1 MQKKIIA
8 LAVASALVAPAAFAD
23 TSNVNVYGVAN
34 VSYDFVTTKN
44 TAGAGVSTGK
54 VSSNTSRIGLKGSE
68 DLGDGLS
75 AVWQVESQIN
85 IDNAG
90 TQANGGLAGTAANG
104 GAVVGQ
110 ANFGTTN
117 GNVGNTLGNRNTFA
131 GLSSATLGTVIMG
144 RHDTPYNISTRKFDV
159 FGDGIADNRSLMGG
173 NGGTAVAAFD
183 GRQPD
188 VIAYISPAI
197 SGFTGAIAYLNLAEA
212 ANVGTQSKVSA
223 WSMAGMY
230 SMDAFYGSLAYE
242 VHNAGTGTLAA
253 AVGPFPA
260 GTAIAAA
267 IKESAVKFGFGY
279 TQDAINV
286 NLAYE
291 KTSDNGGAAGV
302 NLIGHS
308 AYYLSGKYSFGNDAI
323 KAAYTKVGNL
333 GATVASGASQ
343 FSLGYDHSLSK
354 RTTVYALYTTLKSDA
369 NANYGFSG
377 TSTGSANTAIGLGNA
392 PSAMSFGMKH
402 TF

>member
-34 VSYDFVTTKN
+34 VSYDMVTTKFN
-44 TAGAGVSTGK
+44 NAAGVAGGTSTGK

-75 AVWQVESQIN
+75 AIWQVESLIN

-90 TQANGGLAGTAANG
+90 NTTAG
-104 GAVVGQ
+104 GAGATVS
-110 ANFGTTN
+110 
-117 GNVGNTLGNRNTFA
+117 GNVLGGRNTFA
-131 GLSSATLGTVIMG
+131 GLSSANMGTVIMG
-144 RHDTPYNISTRKFDV
+144 RHDTPYNISTRKLDV

-173 NGGTAVAAFD
+173 TAGKNVAGSFD

-197 SGFTGAIAYLNLAEA
+197 SGFTGAIAYLNLAED
-212 ANVGTQSKVSA
+212 ANVTTRSKASA
-223 WSMAGMY
+223 WSLAGMY

-242 VHNAGTGTLAA
+242 VHDIGAGTLSPSIAPVVTALVPG
-253 AVGPFPA
+253 
-260 GTAIAAA
+260 AIALTTAA
-267 IKESAVKFGFGY
+267 KESSVKFGFGY
-279 TQDAINV
+279 TQDAIAV
-286 NLAYE
+286 GFAYE
-291 KTSDNGGAAGV
+291 KTSDNLNAGA
-302 NLIGHS
+302 NLLGHS
-308 AYYLSGKYSFGNDAI
+308 AYYLSGKYSFGNDAV
-323 KAAYTKVGNL
+323 KAAYTKVGS
-333 GATVASGASQ
+333 GAAVNTGASQ

-354 RTTVYALYTTLKSDA
+354 RTTVYALYTALKSDSAA
-369 NANYGFSG
+369 NFGLSANG
-377 TSTGSANTAIGLGNA
+377 TGGANTAIGLGNA

>member
-23 TSNVNVYGVAN
+23 TSNVTVYGVAN
-34 VSYDFVTTKN
+34 VSYDLVTTKA
-44 TAGAGVSTGK
+44 TTVGGVTTNK

-75 AVWQVESQIN
+75 AIWQVESLIN

-90 TQANGGLAGTAANG
+90 TQANAGNATT
-104 GAVVGQ
+104 AVVGQ
-110 ANFGTTN
+110 ANLATAA

-131 GLSSATLGTVIMG
+131 GLSSATMGTVIMG

-159 FGDGIADNRSLMGG
+159 FGDGLADNRSLMGG

-188 VIAYISPAI
+188 VLAYISPSM
-197 SGFTGAIAYLNLAEA
+197 SGFTGAVAYLNLAEA
-212 ANVGTQSKVSA
+212 KNLGTQSNASA

-230 SMDAFYGSLAYE
+230 SMDAFYASLAYE
-242 VHNAGTGTLAA
+242 VHNIGAGTLASA
-253 AVGPFPA
+253 IGPFAA
-260 GTAIAAA
+260 GAVRLADT
-267 IKESAVKFGFGY
+267 KESATKLGLGY

-286 NLAYE
+286 NFAYE
-291 KTSDNGGAAGV
+291 RTTDNAGALATS
-302 NLIGHS
+302 LLGHN
-308 AYYLSGKYSFGNDAI
+308 AYYLSGKYSFGNDAV

-333 GATVASGASQ
+333 GTTINSGATQ
-343 FSLGYDHSLSK
+343 FSLGYDHGLSK
-354 RTTVYALYTTLKSDA
+354 RTTVYAVYTAIKSDTG
-369 NANYGFSG
+369 ANYGLSNIG
-377 TSTGSANTAIGLGNA
+377 TGGANTSVGLGNN
-392 PSAMSFGMKH
+392 PSALSFGMKH

>member
-34 VSYDFVTTKN
+34 VSYDLVTTKN
-44 TAGAGVSTGK
+44 TAGTGTSTNK

-75 AVWQVESQIN
+75 AIWQVESQIN

-90 TQANGGLAGTAANG
+90 TPANAGVAGVKVA
-104 GAVVGQ
+104 GQ
-110 ANFGTTN
+110 ANNAIGA

-131 GLSSATLGTVIMG
+131 GLSSTSMGTVLMG
-144 RHDTPYNISTRKFDV
+144 RHDTPYNISTRKLDV

-173 NGGTAVAAFD
+173 NGGTAAAAFD

-188 VIAYISPAI
+188 VIAYISPAM
-197 SGFTGAIAYLNLAEA
+197 SGFTGAIAYLNLAESANTA
-212 ANVGTQSKVSA
+212 AAKKASA

-242 VHNAGTGTLAA
+242 VHNVDALLAGA
-253 AVGPFPA
+253 AVG
-260 GTAIAAA
+260 
-267 IKESAVKFGFGY
+267 KESAVKFGFGY
-279 TQDAINV
+279 TQDAIAV
-286 NLAYE
+286 GFAYE
-291 KTSDNGGAAGV
+291 KTSDNLGALGA
-302 NLIGHS
+302 NSLGHN
-308 AYYLSGKYSFGNDAI
+308 AYYLSGKYSFGNDAV

-333 GATVASGASQ
+333 GANVSSGASQ

-354 RTTVYALYTTLKSDA
+354 RTTVYALYTALKSDA
-369 NANYGFSG
+369 AANYGLSG

-392 PSAMSFGMKH
+392 PSAMSFGLKH